1 MADQVKQLAFK
12 DFSIAEL
19 QAGTAANVLT
29 TNASTHYVIKSIEA
43 TQGFNDD
50 AVTATATLGLT
61 SGLGTGQYAS
71 LGTVAKK
78 DRVGISGSAIM
89 DASSTLTIR
98 PQAKSIIFVDEQYQ
112 ISMENA
118 NDSNKWRIIKTP
130 SVNNTVDAGLTSRTT
145 VDKTG
150 QAFTNPQL
158 TMSDYPNN
166 FTIYYT
172 NAHNLNLK
180 ILFRCHTTSG
190 VGFEVH
196 NADDGTN
203 YGYYSVN
210 YGMPF
215 WDGGRYIFMWNNQS
229 PYGLKYFDLDE
240 TATNLASAN
249 TMGGGV
255 GQDYYHGLI
264 SSSNTKSSGGS
275 YANRFCTFLY
285 DRHNDK
291 RFYIQYFSGNASCM
305 MWEIPTGT
313 LTNGQT
319 TAATKCIE
327 ISRNTWSSGTDP
339 FGGNSGSNFNMGYV
353 VNNYLQDYRAH
364 FRLTYNKTLER
375 YVLYMVNQNYI
386 YLCTWTLNEYNS
398 TGDAAILDQG
408 TTNYGLQTVS
418 VADPSAIGV
427 GSDWFVNY
435 AQGNGRISTTDT
447 QFTNAV
453 TPFRRNQDTY
463 GYSSSLWFDNNI
475 MYGKSNTSP
484 RQLYSINLLTGAP
497 TLITTGLSTSE
508 ADASYGNLFWHGFGS
523 PSATTQASRNYTVAP
538 SLKVRVS
545 GVLSDQ

>member
-1 MADQVKQLAFK
+1 MADEIKQLAFK
-12 DFSIAEL
+12 DFSVTEL
-19 QAGTAANVLT
+19 QNGTAANVLT
-29 TNASTHYVIKSIEA
+29 TDATTHYVIKGIEA
-43 TQGFNDD
+43 TQGANNDPII
-50 AVTATATLGLT
+50 ATATLGLT
-61 SGLGTGQYAS
+61 AGLSTGQYTS
-71 LGTVAKK
+71 LGTVAKQ
-78 DRVGISGSAIM
+78 DRVGLSGSAIM
-89 DASSTLTIR
+89 GASSTLTIR
-98 PQAKSIIFVDEQYQ
+98 PQAKTISFVDEQFQ

-118 NDSNKWRIIKTP
+118 NDSNKWRIITTP
-130 SVNNTVDAGLTSRTT
+130 SVNNVVDTALESRTT
-145 VDKTG
+145 VDKTS
-150 QAFTNPQL
+150 QPFTNPNL
-158 TMSDYPNN
+158 TMHAYPNN

-180 ILFRCHTTSG
+180 ILFRCNTTSG

-203 YGYYSVN
+203 YGYYSAN

-215 WDGGRYIFMWNNQS
+215 WDGSRYIFYWNNQS

-240 TATNLASAN
+240 TATNLTNTN
-249 TMGGGV
+249 TMGGGN
-255 GQDYYHGLI
+255 GQNYYHGLI

-339 FGGNSGSNFNMGYV
+339 FGGNSGNTFNMGYV
-353 VNNYLQDYRAH
+353 VNSYLQDNRSH

-375 YVLYMVNQNYI
+375 YVLYMVALQYT
-386 YLCTWTLNEYNS
+386 YLCTFTLNEYNS

-418 VADPSAIGV
+418 TADPSAIGV
-427 GSDWFVNY
+427 GSDWFNNY
-435 AQGNGRISTTDT
+435 AQGNGRINTTDT
-447 QFTNAV
+447 QFVNAA
-453 TPFRRNQDTY
+453 TPFSRNQVSY
-463 GYSSSLWFDNNI
+463 GYESSLWFDGGTMIGKHNND
-475 MYGKSNTSP
+475 P
-484 RQLYSINLLTGAP
+484 RHLYKINLLTGAS
-497 TLITTGLSTSE
+497 TKITTGLSTSE
-508 ADASYGNLFWHGFGS
+508 ANASYHNSFWHGFGI
-523 PSATTQASRNYTVAP
+523 PSSSTIASRNYNVLP
-538 SLKVRVS
+538 SLKIRVS